1 MHSVSNQ
8 LSEYKSRDSEAWN
21 QRLEH
26 RDGRDRAA
34 QGIIH
39 GGVEVDYL
47 RDSMEGMQ
55 RRTKW

>member
-1 MHSVSNQ
+1 MSNQ
-8 LSEYKSRDSEAWN
+8 LSEYNSRDSEAWN